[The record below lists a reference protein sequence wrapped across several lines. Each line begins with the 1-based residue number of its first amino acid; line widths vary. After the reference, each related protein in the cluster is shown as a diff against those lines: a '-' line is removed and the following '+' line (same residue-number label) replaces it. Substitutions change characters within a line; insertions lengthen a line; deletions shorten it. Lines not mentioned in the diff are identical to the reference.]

1 MIIINS
7 GAYVIAELQAELGRI
22 PPCML
27 PVGNRK
33 LIEHQ
38 IHELRKQHRLE
49 KIYVTLPESYCL
61 SLSEQRLL
69 DALDVQPIATR
80 DEFSLAEAILFA
92 LNTCDIDTHG
102 AIRLVHGDTLIMHLP
117 NPIPDHA
124 LGVAYSSDDYDWQVE
139 RTDSGRPL
147 VWCGFFSFRHRH
159 DLIQTLALSRGHF
172 VQAVQ
177 DYRVVSKIN
186 VFWYKI

>member
-69 DALDVQPIATR
+69 DALDVQCI
-80 DEFSLAEAILFA
+80 E
-92 LNTCDIDTHG
+92 
-102 AIRLVHGDTLIMHLP
+102 
-117 NPIPDHA
+117 
-124 LGVAYSSDDYDWQVE
+124 
-139 RTDSGRPL
+139 
-147 VWCGFFSFRHRH
+147 
-159 DLIQTLALSRGHF
+159 
-172 VQAVQ
+172 
-177 DYRVVSKIN
+177 
-186 VFWYKI
+186 